1 MIVINS
7 TQVLQF
13 VQFLYLL
20 LDLLRGWVECV
31 QVLLHLMNQLQEMD
45 LLLLLHDLDQCSLN
59 DLLPLIIQ
67 CLLLQILVTD

>member
-20 LDLLRGWVECV
+20 LDLLRGWVECI
-31 QVLLHLMNQLQEMD
+31 QVLLHLMNQLQEMN
-45 LLLLLHDLDQCSLN
+45 LLLLLHDLDQRSLN

-67 CLLLQILVTD
+67 CLLL